1 MTESQRTWALRAVIA
16 ALLVGV
22 VVWVASC
29 TEWAEVEV
37 TTPPRGEAARNRHYA
52 AQVLLRRLGSTVAQ
66 PANLAQLPPA
76 GATLL
81 LTSWHWDIFPER
93 AQRLRQWVEAGGH
106 LVIFSD
112 NLNQKQLKGWLPV
125 KQLEPP
131 RRKKPRDE
139 DADEADDAGDPDDDE
154 DGDEDT
160 VSSPPEPPPAALL
173 RKMKM
178 PCHDTAEPE
187 GVAPHYAGSARHYK
201 LCGFVYSGWKMQAS
215 GPALWSIDGRDG
227 PLLLRVAKG
236 QGTVTVIQPA
246 GLLDND
252 RVLQSDNGLAAVA
265 ALQAKRGALVWFVSE
280 EARPSLLAWLW
291 QEAAAAVLLGAAAL
305 VFALWR
311 GARRFGPLAAVA
323 AHGRRSM
330 AEQIAGTAQYLR
342 KQGPEALLAAQIRA
356 LDTAARNHIRQ
367 YDTLDRGQRA
377 AAIARHSGQDAA
389 ALTSALDKSL
399 ARKRHDLPA
408 TLELIETARRL
419 LVQKKTTTSRS
430 SKKD

>member
-1 MTESQRTWALRAVIA
+1 MTDNQRTWALRGLMAAV
-16 ALLVGV
+16 LLGLVA
-22 VVWVASC
+22 WLASC

-37 TTPPRGEAARNRHYA
+37 PTPPRGEAARNRHYA
-52 AQVLLRRLGSTVAQ
+52 VQELLRRVGATVAK
-66 PANLAQLPPA
+66 PANLSQLPPA

-112 NLNQKQLKGWLPV
+112 NLTQKQLKGWLPV
-125 KQLEPP
+125 KPLEPP
-131 RRKKPRDE
+131 RRKKRDE
-139 DADEADDAGDPDDDE
+139 DAPDDE
-154 DGDEDT
+154 DAE
-160 VSSPPEPPPAALL
+160 PPEDDDLDDSEEESAEPIQKAVLQRL
-173 RKMKM
+173 KM
-178 PCHDTAEPE
+178 PCHDTAEPAS
-187 GVAPHYAGSARHYK
+187 VAPHYPGTARHYK
-201 LCGFVYSGWKMQAS
+201 LCGFVYSGWKMAPA
-215 GPALWSIDGRDG
+215 GPALWSLDGRDG

-236 QGTVTVIQPA
+236 RGTVTVIKA
-246 GLLDND
+246 MGLLDNE

-265 ALQAKRGALVWFVSE
+265 ALQARPGAVVWFVTE

-291 QEAAAAVLLGAAAL
+291 QEAAAVLLFAAAAL

-311 GARRFGPLAAVA
+311 GARRFGPLAAIA
-323 AHGRRSM
+323 AHSRRSM
-330 AEQIAGTAQYLR
+330 AEQISGTAQFLR
-342 KQGPEALLAAQIRA
+342 KQGPDALLAAQIRA
-356 LDTAARNHIRQ
+356 LDAAARNHIRL

-377 AAIARHSGQDAA
+377 TAIAKHTGQDAA

-408 TLELIETARRL
+408 TLELLETARRL
-419 LVQKKTTTSRS
+419 LVQKKTPVPRS

>member
-1 MTESQRTWALRAVIA
+1 MTETQRTWGLRALIA
-16 ALLVGV
+16 AMLLGLVA
-22 VVWVASC
+22 WLASC

-37 TTPPRGEAARNRHYA
+37 PTPARGEAARNRHYA
-52 AQVLLRRLGSTVAQ
+52 AQALLRRLGTTVAT
-66 PANLAQLPPA
+66 PENLAQLPPA

-93 AQRLRQWVEAGGH
+93 AQRLRQWVEDGGQ

-125 KQLEPP
+125 RWLEPP
-131 RRKKPRDE
+131 RRQKPRD
-139 DADEADDAGDPDDDE
+139 DEAADAEENEDSDE
-154 DGDEDT
+154 DDIEAA
-160 VSSPPEPPPAALL
+160 EPRQMAVL
-173 RKMKM
+173 RRLKI
-178 PCHDTAEPE
+178 PCHDTAEPDS
-187 GVAPHYAGSARHYK
+187 VAPHYAGTARHYK
-201 LCGFVYSGWKMQAS
+201 LCGFIYSGWKLQPNGS
-215 GPALWSIDGRDG
+215 ALWSIDGRDG

-236 QGTVTVIQPA
+236 RGTVTVIQPV

-265 ALQAKRGALVWFVSE
+265 ALQARRGSTVWFVTE

-291 QEAAAAVLLGAAAL
+291 QEAAAVVLLAAAAL
-305 VFALWR
+305 VLALWR
-311 GARRFGPLAAVA
+311 GARRFGPLAALA
-323 AHGRRSM
+323 ATGRRSM
-330 AEQIAGTAQYLR
+330 AEQIAGTAQFLR

-356 LDTAARNHIRQ
+356 LEAAARSHIRL

-377 AAIARHSGQDAA
+377 AAIARHTGQDAA
-389 ALTSALDKSL
+389 ALSSALDKSL

-408 TLELIETARRL
+408 TLELLETARRL
-419 LVQKKTTTSRS
+419 LVQKKAPHSSS

>member
-1 MTESQRTWALRAVIA
+1 MTETQRTWGLRALIA
-16 ALLVGV
+16 AMLLGLVA
-22 VVWVASC
+22 WLASC

-37 TTPPRGEAARNRHYA
+37 PTPARGEAARNRHYA
-52 AQVLLRRLGSTVAQ
+52 AQALLRRLGTTVAT
-66 PANLAQLPPA
+66 PDNLAQLPPA

-93 AQRLRQWVEAGGH
+93 AQRLRQWVEDGGQ

-125 KQLEPP
+125 RWLEPP
-131 RRKKPRDE
+131 RRPRPHDDDTDE
-139 DADEADDAGDPDDDE
+139 DA
-154 DGDEDT
+154 EDT
-160 VSSPPEPPPAALL
+160 AEDEHDDTESAEPRQMAVL
-173 RKMKM
+173 RRLKM
-178 PCHDTAEPE
+178 PCHDTAEPDS
-187 GVAPHYAGSARHYK
+187 VAPHYAGTARHYK
-201 LCGFVYSGWKMQAS
+201 LCGFIYSGWKLQPN

-236 QGTVTVIQPA
+236 RGTVTVIQPV

-252 RVLQSDNGLAAVA
+252 RVLQSDNGLAAVG
-265 ALQAKRGALVWFVSE
+265 ALQARRGSTVWFVTE

-291 QEAAAAVLLGAAAL
+291 QEAAAVVLFAAAAL
-305 VFALWR
+305 VLALWR
-311 GARRFGPLAAVA
+311 GARRFGPLAALA
-323 AHGRRSM
+323 ATSRRSM
-330 AEQIAGTAQYLR
+330 AEQIAGTAQFLR

-356 LDTAARNHIRQ
+356 LEAAARSHIRL

-377 AAIARHSGQDAA
+377 AVIARHTGQDAA
-389 ALTSALDKSL
+389 ALSSALDKSL

-408 TLELIETARRL
+408 TLELLETARRL
-419 LVQKKTTTSRS
+419 LVQKKAPHSSS

>member
-1 MTESQRTWALRAVIA
+1 MTETQRTWGLRALIA
-16 ALLVGV
+16 AMLLGLVA
-22 VVWVASC
+22 WLASC

-37 TTPPRGEAARNRHYA
+37 PTPARGEAARNRHYA
-52 AQVLLRRLGSTVAQ
+52 AQALLRRLGTTVAT
-66 PANLAQLPPA
+66 PENLAQLPPA

-93 AQRLRQWVEAGGH
+93 AQRLRQWVEDGGQ

-125 KQLEPP
+125 RWLEPP
-131 RRKKPRDE
+131 RRQKPRD
-139 DADEADDAGDPDDDE
+139 DEAADAEENEDSDE
-154 DGDEDT
+154 DDIEAA
-160 VSSPPEPPPAALL
+160 EPRQMAVL
-173 RKMKM
+173 RRLKI
-178 PCHDTAEPE
+178 PCHDTAEPDS
-187 GVAPHYAGSARHYK
+187 VAPHYAGTARHYK
-201 LCGFVYSGWKMQAS
+201 LCGFIYSGWKLQPN

-236 QGTVTVIQPA
+236 RGTVTVIQPV

-265 ALQAKRGALVWFVSE
+265 ALQARRGSTVWFVTE

-291 QEAAAAVLLGAAAL
+291 QEAAAVVLLAAAAL
-305 VFALWR
+305 VLALWR
-311 GARRFGPLAAVA
+311 GARRFGPLAALA
-323 AHGRRSM
+323 ATGRRSM
-330 AEQIAGTAQYLR
+330 AEQIAGTAQFLR

-356 LDTAARNHIRQ
+356 LEAAARSHIRL

-377 AAIARHSGQDAA
+377 AAIARHTGQDAA
-389 ALTSALDKSL
+389 ALSSALDKSL

-408 TLELIETARRL
+408 TLELLETARRL
-419 LVQKKTTTSRS
+419 LVQKKAPHSSS

>member
-1 MTESQRTWALRAVIA
+1 MTENQRTWGLRAVMA
-16 ALLVGV
+16 AVLLGLVA
-22 VVWVASC
+22 WLASC

-37 TTPPRGEAARNRHYA
+37 PTPPRGEAARNRHYA
-52 AQVLLRRLGSTVAQ
+52 AQELLRRLGATVAK
-66 PANLAQLPPA
+66 PANLSQLPPA

-93 AQRLRQWVEAGGH
+93 AQRLQQWVEAGGH

-125 KQLEPP
+125 KPLEPP
-131 RRKKPRDE
+131 RRKKRDE
-139 DADEADDAGDPDDDE
+139 DAQDDADADAPDDDDDRDDSE
-154 DGDEDT
+154 E
-160 VSSPPEPPPAALL
+160 EPADPIQKAVLQRL
-173 RKMKM
+173 KV
-178 PCHDTAEPE
+178 PCHDTAEPAS
-187 GVAPHYAGSARHYK
+187 VVPHYPGSARHYK
-201 LCGFVYSGWKMQAS
+201 LCGFVYSGWKMEPA

-236 QGTVTVIQPA
+236 RGTVTVIKPM
-246 GLLDND
+246 GLLDNE
-252 RVLQSDNGLAAVA
+252 RVLQSDNGLATVA
-265 ALQAKRGALVWFVSE
+265 ALQARPGAVVWFVTE

-291 QEAAAAVLLGAAAL
+291 QEAAAVLLFAAAAL

-311 GARRFGPLAAVA
+311 GARRFGPLAAIT
-323 AHGRRSM
+323 AHSRRSM
-330 AEQIAGTAQYLR
+330 AEQISGTAQFLR
-342 KQGPEALLAAQIRA
+342 KQGPDALLAAQIRA
-356 LDTAARNHIRQ
+356 LDAAARNHIRL

-377 AAIARHSGQDAA
+377 AAIAKHTGQDAA

-408 TLELIETARRL
+408 TLELLETARRL
-419 LVQKKTTTSRS
+419 LVQKKTPVPRS

>member
-1 MTESQRTWALRAVIA
+1 MTETQRTWGLRALIA
-16 ALLVGV
+16 AMLLGLVA
-22 VVWVASC
+22 WLASC

-37 TTPPRGEAARNRHYA
+37 PTPARGEAARNRHYA
-52 AQVLLRRLGSTVAQ
+52 AQALLRRLGTTVAT
-66 PANLAQLPPA
+66 PENLAQLPPA

-93 AQRLRQWVEAGGH
+93 AQRLRQWVEDGGQ

-125 KQLEPP
+125 RWLEPP
-131 RRKKPRDE
+131 RRQKPRD
-139 DADEADDAGDPDDDE
+139 DEAADAEENEDSDE
-154 DGDEDT
+154 DDIEAA
-160 VSSPPEPPPAALL
+160 EPRQMAVL
-173 RKMKM
+173 RRLKM
-178 PCHDTAEPE
+178 PCHDTAEPDS
-187 GVAPHYAGSARHYK
+187 VAPHYAGTARHYK
-201 LCGFVYSGWKMQAS
+201 LCGFIYSGWKLQPN

-236 QGTVTVIQPA
+236 RGTVTVIQPV

-265 ALQAKRGALVWFVSE
+265 ALQARRGSTVWFVTE

-291 QEAAAAVLLGAAAL
+291 QEAAAVVLLAAAAL
-305 VFALWR
+305 VLALWR
-311 GARRFGPLAAVA
+311 GARRFGPLAALA
-323 AHGRRSM
+323 ATGRRSM
-330 AEQIAGTAQYLR
+330 AEQIAGTAQFLR

-356 LDTAARNHIRQ
+356 LEAAARSHIRL

-377 AAIARHSGQDAA
+377 AAIAKHTGQDAA
-389 ALTSALDKSL
+389 ALSSALDKSL

-408 TLELIETARRL
+408 TLELLETARRL
-419 LVQKKTTTSRS
+419 LVQKKAPHSSS

>member
-1 MTESQRTWALRAVIA
+1 MTEGQRTWALRAVLA
-16 ALLVGV
+16 AIVLGLVG
-22 VVWVASC
+22 WLASC

-37 TTPPRGEAARNRHYA
+37 PTSPRGEAARNRHYA
-52 AQVLLRRLGSTVAQ
+52 AQELLRRLGATVAK

-93 AQRLRQWVEAGGH
+93 AQRLRQWVESGGQ

-112 NLNQKQLKGWLPV
+112 NLGQKQLKGWLPV
-125 KQLEPP
+125 KSLEPP
-131 RRKKPRDE
+131 RRKKSRDE
-139 DADEADDAGDPDDDE
+139 DADADE
-154 DGDEDT
+154 DADSDNHDEDD
-160 VSSPPEPPPAALL
+160 SEAESIEPVQKALL
-173 RKMKM
+173 RAKM

-187 GVAPHYAGSARHYK
+187 SVTPHYPGTTRRYK
-201 LCGFVYSGWKMQAS
+201 LCGFVYSGWKIQAT

-236 QGTVTVIQPA
+236 RGTVTVIQPT

-252 RVLQSDNGLAAVA
+252 RVLQSDNGLATVA
-265 ALQAKRGALVWFVSE
+265 ALQARRGSLVWFVTE

-291 QEAAAAVLLGAAAL
+291 EEAAAAVLFAVAAL

-311 GARRFGPLAAVA
+311 GARRFGPLAAIA
-323 AHGRRSM
+323 SHGRRSM
-330 AEQIAGTAQYLR
+330 AEQISGTAQYLR
-342 KQGPEALLAAQIRA
+342 KQGPDALLAAQIRA
-356 LDTAARNHIRQ
+356 LEAAARNHIRR

-377 AAIARHSGQDAA
+377 GAIAQRTGQDAA

-408 TLELIETARRL
+408 TLELLETARRL
-419 LVQKKTTTSRS
+419 LVQKKSPTSRS